1 MNAIR
6 MLLMF
11 TTLGLM
17 TGLATA
23 NQSKYFNFKV
33 FLDDKEIG
41 QHTFVVSPRNKQIA
55 VTSEARF
62 DVKFWFISAYSYLH
76 TSNEIWQGD
85 CLHTIEASTDDNGDS
100 LFVRGS
106 QKDQSLQLQTHAG
119 NKTLQGC
126 IRTFAYWNPA
136 LLSSTHLLNVQTGKL
151 EPVTF
156 RLLGEAAITVRD
168 QAVTALHYRIE
179 NPGFSIDLWYS
190 RTQEWLALE
199 STTESGARLRY
210 LAL

>member
-6 MLLMF
+6 MILMF

-23 NQSKYFNFKV
+23 NESKHFNFKV

-41 QHTFVVSPRNKQIA
+41 QHTFVVSLQNKEIV

-62 DVKFWFISAYSYLH
+62 NVKFWFISAYTYLH
-76 TSNEIWQGD
+76 TSNEIWRGD

-136 LLSSTHLLNVQTGKL
+136 LLSDTHLLNVQTGEV

-156 RLLGEAAITVRD
+156 RLLGESTITVRD

-199 STTESGARLRY
+199 STTNNGARLRY